1 MKTSILVVAELDKND
16 SSHHTIELVRAAE
29 QIQEMVDSGYG
40 SGNLDSEIKI
50 IVPGQAPESASR
62 QIAEQ
67 TCYDTVALRFPVE
80 ITPESLTHGLTKVL
94 KDTTFSWVL
103 MSHTTL
109 GREVIPRLGVRF
121 KACTISGV
129 TGVELQDAGTVFSR
143 AVMDNEKQ
151 AKVCPGNAEKNF
163 LTMVPG
169 VFSTNSSRQTKKS
182 GGNPSKRTAKLVE
195 TFLGP
200 EDVSTQIVRRSMSCR
215 SMDNPGLAKARVVVS
230 AGRGIG
236 EKQNLDTVFKFADIF
251 PGSSVGASR
260 PLVDQGWI
268 SYGHQVGITGATVAP
283 DLYIAC
289 GISGSSQHLAGM
301 SGSKWVVSIN
311 KNPSA
316 AMSRHADLSIQ
327 ADTIEFIE
335 AFLDMKSNK
344 K

>member
-1 MKTSILVVAELDKND
+1 MKTSILIIVELDKNG
-16 SSHHTIELVRAAE
+16 SCQHTLELVRAAE
-29 QIQEMVDSGYG
+29 QIQEMVEPEHRSG
-40 SGNLDSEIKI
+40 SLDSEIKI
-50 IVPGQAPESASR
+50 LVPGQSPLSAAR

-67 TCYDTVALRFPVE
+67 TGYDTVALHFPVR
-80 ITPESLTHGLTKVL
+80 ITPESLTHGLCKVL
-94 KDTTFSWVL
+94 KDTTFSWIL

-109 GREVIPRLGVRF
+109 GREVGPRLGVRF
-121 KACTISGV
+121 RACTISGV
-129 TGVELQDAGTVFSR
+129 TGVEFQDAGTVFSR

-151 AKVCPGNAEKNF
+151 ARVCPGNAEKVF

-182 GGNPSKRTAKLVE
+182 GGNPSKKTAKLAE

-236 EKQNLDTVFKFADIF
+236 EKENLETVFKFADIF
-251 PGSSVGASR
+251 PGASVGASR

-268 SYGHQVGITGATVAP
+268 GYGHQVGITGATVAP

-311 KNPSA
+311 KNPNA

-335 AFLDMKSNK
+335 AFLDMKAN
-344 K
+344 